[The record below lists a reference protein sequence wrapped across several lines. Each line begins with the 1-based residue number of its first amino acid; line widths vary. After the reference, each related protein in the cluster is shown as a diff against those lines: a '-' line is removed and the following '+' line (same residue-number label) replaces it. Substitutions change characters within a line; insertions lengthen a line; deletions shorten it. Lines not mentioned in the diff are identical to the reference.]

1 MAGGSGELLELE
13 RHLEREM
20 LVALAEDER
29 KHRVNEA
36 KFRAV
41 TQAKTYE
48 QFREIVLAS
57 HLKPLDKHDKVGG
70 LPKQPWNVFASW
82 RKMEPTS
89 EKNVQVC
96 CMMGKDYQLSV
107 IQSAELHGMWRG
119 LAGDPNERYSL
130 LLDTGEKRLAQM
142 FSTEV
147 PFGLLGEIL
156 VALNDGF
163 KDEDATAIY
172 GLLWLL
178 TRTPRSALNISFLS
192 VTERDALQHLCT
204 RLTAIAANTSIATT
218 ALREEN
224 ENGPQPDKMNQ
235 LTSSMSPNGQPAGV
249 DFSKKDLHNT
259 GLVRNLRKSSFS
271 IDDVENL
278 KQSFSE

>member
-1 MAGGSGELLELE
+1 
-13 RHLEREM
+13 
-20 LVALAEDER
+20 
-29 KHRVNEA
+29 
-36 KFRAV
+36 
-41 TQAKTYE
+41 
-48 QFREIVLAS
+48 
-57 HLKPLDKHDKVGG
+57 
-70 LPKQPWNVFASW
+70 
-82 RKMEPTS
+82 
-89 EKNVQVC
+89 
-96 CMMGKDYQLSV
+96 
-107 IQSAELHGMWRG
+107 MWRG

-130 LLDTGEKRLAQM
+130 LLDTGEKRLGQM

-178 TRTPRSALNISFLS
+178 TRTPRCALNISFLS

-204 RLTAIAANTSIATT
+204 RLTAIAANTSIATI
-218 ALREEN
+218 ALHEEN
-224 ENGPQPDKMNQ
+224 ENSPQPDESNQ

-249 DFSKKDLHNT
+249 DFSEKDLHNT

-271 IDDVENL
+271 IDDVEKL